1 MADHLQVQHHQQQL
15 NLPPGFRFQPTDM
28 EIITFYLVP
37 KVLKKVF
44 DTTVVKEVDLNKCEP
59 WDLLNKVNMGEKG
72 RYFFSQKGL
81 KYSTGI
87 RTNRATKAG
96 YWKATGKDKEII
108 HPPTMSIIGMKKTL
122 VFYKGR
128 APKGEKTNWIMHE
141 YRLKSGKQPTP
152 GLPADIAKATTI
164 NASSKGEYVVC
175 RIFHKS
181 TGLKKVMMPSSDMSI
196 PMSMGEEKQQSFLK
210 SSTLIPLMDYDMLS
224 SLAPPPPLPETS
236 LYQMHT
242 FEAGSFAMGRAVL
255 PMMNNHDFG
264 KHYQQMMASP
274 QSSMSSYNH
283 HQQQQMMEMSVDQG
297 FMVGVD
303 PGYGSSSIVSHE
315 DVVTWLSNNNQ
326 GNGGIATSGEILSMN
341 MGIDG
346 MWKY

>member
-1 MADHLQVQHHQQQL
+1 MADHLQVQVQQQQL

-44 DTTVVKEVDLNKCEP
+44 NTTVVEEVDLNKCEP
-59 WDLLNKVNMGEKG
+59 WDLLKKVNMGDKG
-72 RYFFSQKGL
+72 RYFFSQKDL
-81 KYSTGI
+81 KYSIGI

-141 YRLKSGKQPTP
+141 YRLESGKQPTP
-152 GLPADIAKATTI
+152 NLPTNIAKATTI

-181 TGLKKVMMPSSDMSI
+181 TGLKKVMMPSYDMSI
-196 PMSMGEEKQQSFLK
+196 PMSMGGEKQQGFLD
-210 SSTLIPLMDYDMLS
+210 STTLDPLMDCDVLS
-224 SLAPPPPLPETS
+224 SLAPPPPLPATS
-236 LYQMHT
+236 LDQTHT
-242 FEAGSFAMGRAVL
+242 FEAGSFVMGSAVL
-255 PMMNNHDFG
+255 PMMNNHYFG
-264 KHYQQMMASP
+264 NHYQQMMALP
-274 QSSMSSYNH
+274 QSMSFYNN

-303 PGYGSSSIVSHE
+303 PGSVSSSIVCHE
-315 DVVTWLSNNNQ
+315 DVVTWLSNNN
-326 GNGGIATSGEILSMN
+326 
-341 MGIDG
+341 
-346 MWKY
+346 

>member
-15 NLPPGFRFQPTDM
+15 NLPPGFRFQPTDV

-59 WDLLNKVNMGEKG
+59 WDLLKKVNMGEKG

-108 HPPTMSIIGMKKTL
+108 HPLTMSIIGMKKTL

-181 TGLKKVMMPSSDMSI
+181 TGLKK
-196 PMSMGEEKQQSFLK
+196 
-210 SSTLIPLMDYDMLS
+210 
-224 SLAPPPPLPETS
+224 
-236 LYQMHT
+236 MHT
-242 FEAGSFAMGRAVL
+242 FEAGSFAMGRVVL
-255 PMMNNHDFG
+255 PMMNNHYFG
-264 KHYQQMMASP
+264 NHYQQMMASP

-341 MGIDG
+341 MGMDG